1 MRVVPHVVLYRPA
14 IAGNLGA
21 VYRCC
26 HGFDAT
32 LHIIGPTAFTPGLL
46 DPEIRRGAAGRLA
59 LDDEAMG
66 NCTMLW
72 YNEWSDFAA
81 RTLPVFDTLFPITK
95 FGSLPLEDM
104 QSQLAKSIG
113 LDLPHSAE
121 PKTVPVALLF
131 GNESRGLRD
140 LPPVAHRLLRPS
152 DDERAPLASTRCPPA
167 PRPRCQPLH
176 IPMRPAA
183 RSYNLAVSAG
193 IALFEL
199 HHAARGLGVDWL
211 R

>member
-32 LHIIGPTAFTPGLL
+32 LHIIGPTAFTPGLV

-59 LDDEAMG
+59 LDDAAMG

-81 RTLPVFDTLFPITK
+81 RALPVFDSLFPITK

-113 LDLPHSAE
+113 RDSPDTAAPILL
-121 PKTVPVALLF
+121 PVALLF

-140 LPPVAHRLLRPS
+140 LPSAAHRLLHPS
-152 DDERAPLASTRCPPA
+152 DEHAPLPGTRCPPA
-167 PRPRCQPLH
+167 PWPRCQPLH

-199 HHAARGLGVDWL
+199 HHAARGLGADWL

>member
-21 VYRCC
+21 VFRCC

-32 LHIIGPTAFTPGLL
+32 LHIIGPTAFTPGLV

-81 RTLPVFDTLFPITK
+81 RALPVFDTLFPITK
-95 FGSLPLEDM
+95 FGSLPLENM
-104 QSQLAKSIG
+104 QSQLARSIVT
-113 LDLPHSAE
+113 HSAE
-121 PKTVPVALLF
+121 PKTLSVAVLF

-140 LPPVAHRLLRPS
+140 LPPAAHRLLHPS
-152 DDERAPLASTRCPPA
+152 DEHAPLPGTPCPPA

-199 HHAARGLGVDWL
+199 HHAATGLGIDWL